1 LRAEIAQS
9 RMQAT
14 TIVDL
19 VDEGH
24 RIDRLDL
31 ECLYEAYGPS
41 VVVRVASP
49 SYRTD
54 EAVAKLGFPLGLSGV
69 LRTADV
75 LLVVKRR
82 FGWR

>member
-1 LRAEIAQS
+1 
-9 RMQAT
+9 M
-14 TIVDL
+14 VDL

-49 SYRTD
+49 SYRTN
-54 EAVAKLGFPLGLSGV
+54 EAMAKQGFPIGLSGV
-69 LRTADV
+69 L
-75 LLVVKRR
+75 
-82 FGWR
+82 